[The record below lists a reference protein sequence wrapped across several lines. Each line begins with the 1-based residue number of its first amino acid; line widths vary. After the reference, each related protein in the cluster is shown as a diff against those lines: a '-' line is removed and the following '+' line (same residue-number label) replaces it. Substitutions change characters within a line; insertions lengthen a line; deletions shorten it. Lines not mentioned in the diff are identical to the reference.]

1 MELSPLNRRMMK
13 SLWSLWKRKKRG
25 RMIFILM
32 MTTVKISAL
41 ARLSALQDYSNKL
54 QRGKTS

>member
-13 SLWSLWKRKKRG
+13 SLWYLWKRKKRE

-32 MTTVKISAL
+32 MMTVRISAL
-41 ARLSALQDYSNKL
+41 GRLSVLLESSNKL

>member
-1 MELSPLNRRMMK
+1 
-13 SLWSLWKRKKRG
+13 
-25 RMIFILM
+25 MIFILM